1 MASTTDL
8 VPVHPMETYCAS
20 KDYALFEAEKI
31 RPFMCAARNR
41 AALFKESQLPLV
53 VSSGCPSIDNI
64 LNFLKETDYHN
75 SLHSTNI
82 PLPCSSSTVA
92 PVDPHYFLEGYV
104 SSKRLDCFV
113 WEGGFFEE
121 GSSVILGSDARL
133 AKVMGVVG
141 VGRNYFMMGLK
152 DSGRA
157 LEGEVTLRRMVVSI
171 EPSHFRLSLFQR
183 FQLYFLKRF
192 LGSMLNF
199 LDEDRG
205 KVKDGE
211 EFRAASEEDASLED
225 DLGPPS
231 RSAKSSNELLSNQVF
246 ELLAEVEA
254 KGGI

>member
-8 VPVHPMETYCAS
+8 VPVHPMETYRAS

-31 RPFMCAARNR
+31 RPFMR
-41 AALFKESQLPLV
+41 AAHDRASLFKESRLPLV
-53 VSSGCPSIDNI
+53 VASGRPSIDNI

-75 SLHSTNI
+75 SLRSTNT
-82 PLPCSSSTVA
+82 PLPHSSSKVA
-92 PVDPHYFLEGYV
+92 PVDPHYFLEGYI

-157 LEGEVTLRRMVVSI
+157 LEGELTLRRMVVSI

-183 FQLYFLKRF
+183 FQLHFLKRF

-205 KVKDGE
+205 VKDGE
-211 EFRAASEEDASLED
+211 EFRAVSEEDASLED
-225 DLGPPS
+225 DLGPLS
-231 RSAKSSNELLSNQVF
+231 RSAKSSGELLTDQVF